1 MFSKILIANRG
12 EIALRIIRAAKEM
25 GIKTV
30 VIYSEADSTSLHI
43 SFADEAICIGPDSPS
58 ESYLL
63 SSRIISAAEVIGA
76 EAIHPGYGFLAENAD
91 FAEACKKH
99 SITFIGPSPA
109 SIRKMGDKVEA
120 RKIAKKVG
128 VSIVEG
134 SIKPISDY
142 KEGEKLA
149 EKIGFPIM
157 LKAAG
162 GGGGKGMR
170 IINNKEG
177 FEEGLK
183 MAQIEA
189 KNAFG
194 TDEVYIE
201 KFIEKA
207 RHIEIQVLAD
217 SFGKTIHLGERE
229 CSIQVNHQKL
239 IEESPSCI
247 VNEGLRSQLGRAAI
261 KIAKEAGYANA
272 GTIEFLVDEKK
283 RFYFIE
289 MNTRIQVE
297 HPVSE
302 EITGIDIVKEQ
313 IRIAFG
319 ERLGITQKDVI
330 ISGHAM
336 EFRINAQDPDNNFAP
351 HPGKITGLHIPGGI
365 GIRVDTHIYADYEV
379 PPFYDA
385 LLVKLIVRGKN
396 REETLI
402 RAKRALDEFIIE
414 GIKTTIPFHQKML
427 SDEAFRKG
435 DIHTQFYYES

>member
-1 MFSKILIANRG
+1 MFSKVLIANRG
-12 EIALRIIRAAKEM
+12 EIALRIIRSCKEM
-25 GIKTV
+25 GIKTAAV
-30 VIYSEADSTSLHI
+30 YSEADSTSLHI
-43 SFADEAICIGPDSPS
+43 SFADEAICIGPAPPS

-63 SSRIISAAEVIGA
+63 SARLISAAEVIGA
-76 EAIHPGYGFLAENAD
+76 EAIHPGYGFLSENAD
-91 FAEACKKH
+91 FAEACAKH
-99 SITFIGPSPA
+99 NITFIGPSPA
-109 SIRKMGDKVEA
+109 SMRKMGDKIEA
-120 RKIAKKVG
+120 RKIAKKAG
-128 VSIVEG
+128 VPIIPG

-149 EKIGFPIM
+149 EKIGFPII

-162 GGGGKGMR
+162 GGGGKGIR
-170 IINNKEG
+170 IINNKED

-207 RHIEIQVLAD
+207 RHIEIQIIMD
-217 SFGKTIHLGERE
+217 SFGRGIYLPERE
-229 CSIQVNHQKL
+229 CSIQAKHQKL

-247 VNEGLRSQLGRAAI
+247 INERLRNELGRSAI
-261 KIAKEAGYANA
+261 KIAKAAGYTNA
-272 GTIEFLVDEKK
+272 GTVEFLVDNRK

-302 EITGIDIVKEQ
+302 EITGVDIVKEQ
-313 IRIAFG
+313 IRIAVG
-319 ERLGITQKDVI
+319 ERLGITQKDI
-330 ISGHAM
+330 TLSGHAM

-351 HPGKITGLHIPGGI
+351 SPGVITGLHIPGGM
-365 GIRVDTHIYADYEV
+365 GIRVDTHIYTDYEV
-379 PPFYDA
+379 SPFYDSLIA
-385 LLVKLIVRGKN
+385 KLIVKGRN
-396 REETLI
+396 REEVLI
-402 RAKRALDEFIIE
+402 RAKRALDEFVIE

-427 SDEAFRKG
+427 SNEAFRSG
-435 DIHTQFYYES
+435 NIHTQFLV